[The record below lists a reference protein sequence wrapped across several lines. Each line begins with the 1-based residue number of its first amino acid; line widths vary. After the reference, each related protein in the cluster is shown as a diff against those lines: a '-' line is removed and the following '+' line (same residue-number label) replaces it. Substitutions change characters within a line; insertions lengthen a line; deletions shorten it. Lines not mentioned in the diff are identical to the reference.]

1 MAELARSSAP
11 HIAQLVRMLFVQ
23 ETENPVPDG
32 LK

>member
-1 MAELARSSAP
+1 MAELARLST
-11 HIAQLVRMLFVQ
+11 HHTAQSVKMQ

>member
-1 MAELARSSAP
+1 MAERARLSTP
-11 HIAQLVRMLFVQ
+11 NTAQLVRMQ